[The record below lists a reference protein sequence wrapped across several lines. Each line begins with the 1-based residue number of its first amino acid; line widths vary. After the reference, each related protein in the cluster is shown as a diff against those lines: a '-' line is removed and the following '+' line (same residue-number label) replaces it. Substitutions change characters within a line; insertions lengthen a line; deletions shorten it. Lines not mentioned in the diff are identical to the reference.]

1 MNNGKYTSEEK
12 DLVNTI
18 DEYLMHKRNNIQEVE
33 KEVHKDILL
42 ENLSDQHN
50 NHDLITSKELD
61 NATEISEDNLP
72 GKELIDVLE
81 KENQNKLAIGQD
93 EGTIS

>member
-12 DLVNTI
+12 ELVNTI